1 MSFIESGRLHVPRRE
16 RAIKIAIATL
26 AVPAAGLL
34 LRREM
39 SLRKEKAKGEEGL
52 GSQQEA
58 ARQEAIL
65 VFRDSVN
72 SGNSGFD
79 FSKDG

>member
-1 MSFIESGRLHVPRRE
+1 MSFIESGRLHIPRRE
-16 RAIKIAIATL
+16 RAIKIAITTL

-39 SLRKEKAKGEEGL
+39 SLRKEKIRAGEKLEA
-52 GSQQEA
+52 QQEA

-79 FSKDG
+79 FD